1 MKGNGTLRN
10 AILKEMASPKSNYDI
25 LKDIDIPEF
34 ETQQIEID
42 IEPMPP
48 LEIVSREQPP

>member
-1 MKGNGTLRN
+1 MKGNSTLRN
-10 AILKEMASPKSNYDI
+10 AILEELASPKTNYDI

-34 ETQQIEID
+34 ETQQID

-48 LEIVSREQPP
+48 LEIAISEQPP